1 MKEDESNMKLF
12 HFKKDQEIRIGLV
25 NKHGFLD
32 LSKAGEKFG
41 ENLPRTLDE
50 LGGDPKSL
58 DLVRKVADQVKD
70 DTSSSLYLKEEEIQ
84 YLPVILNPEKIVCAG
99 LNYLAH
105 IREGNFECPEVPVL
119 FSKFNNSLAGH
130 NQKIPLPKASQK
142 IDYEAELV
150 IVMGKEAKDVEEND
164 ALSYVF
170 GYTIGND
177 LSARDLQNKTSQWL
191 LGKTLN
197 GFAPVGPF
205 IVTQDDI
212 DASNLEI
219 GCKVNG
225 EVRQASNTGDM
236 LFNCQSIISY
246 ISKHMT
252 LKPGDLIFTGTPQG
266 VMLGYPKDK
275 QVWLKSGDQV
285 EVTIEKIGTLKN
297 ILI

>member
-1 MKEDESNMKLF
+1 MKLF
-12 HFKKDQEIRIGLV
+12 HFKKDQETRIGLV

-32 LSKAGEKFG
+32 LNKAGEKIG

-130 NQKIPLPKASQK
+130 NQKIPLPKASKK

-191 LGKTLN
+191 LGKTLD

-297 ILI
+297 ILV